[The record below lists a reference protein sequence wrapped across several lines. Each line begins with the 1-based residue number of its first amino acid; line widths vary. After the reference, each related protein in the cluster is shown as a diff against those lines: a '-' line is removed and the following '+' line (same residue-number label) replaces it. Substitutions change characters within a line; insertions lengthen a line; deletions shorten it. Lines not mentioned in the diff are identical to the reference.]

1 MSKTF
6 KKMAVTAALTLAAA
20 GAQAA
25 AVGTYGVNGVTGL
38 NALGNTV
45 VSLSSLNAASL
56 STVDVLLLGRGAPV
70 NAAIAN
76 FVANGGKLITE
87 WSSAQYG
94 MSLLGGVARDNYSSY
109 RNGDTISM
117 TAAGI
122 ALGLTSYSDS
132 GSTEF
137 FQDFL
142 NLGSGTVY
150 GTRGSNGAT
159 ALVGGSHGKGPVW
172 VAGYDW
178 GDQAAAPTL
187 RFLDS
192 VIDAQIPE
200 PTSLA
205 LAAIALMG
213 LGFSTRRKSR

>member
-6 KKMAVTAALTLAAA
+6 KKMAVTAALTLAAV

-25 AVGTYGVNGVTGL
+25 AVAAYGVSGVTGL

-45 VSLSSLNAASL
+45 VSLGSVNAANL
-56 STVDVLLLGRGAPV
+56 SNVDVLLLGRSAPV
-70 NAAIAN
+70 NADIAK
-76 FVANGGKLITE
+76 FVFNGGKLITE
-87 WSSAQYG
+87 WSAAQYG
-94 MSLLGGVARDNYSSY
+94 MSLLGGIARDNYVSA
-109 RNGDTISM
+109 RTGDPITM
-117 TAAGI
+117 NAAGI
-122 ALGLTSYSDS
+122 ALGLTTYSDS

-142 NLGSGTVY
+142 NLGTGTVY
-150 GTRGSNGAT
+150 GTRGSNGAA
-159 ALVGGSHGKGPVW
+159 ALVGGSYGKGSVW

-192 VIDAQIPE
+192 VIDAQVPE

-205 LAAIALMG
+205 LAAIALVG
-213 LGFSTRRKSR
+213 LGVSTRRKSR